1 MTFEDFEMPNVTNG
15 MNGTNGTNEINEI
28 NGSEIQLLTV
38 MNITEG
44 YYMLQFQDLT
54 TSNQ

>member
-1 MTFEDFEMPNVTNG
+1 MPNVTNG
-15 MNGTNGTNEINEI
+15 MNGTNGTNGTNEINEI